1 MRKKGPIRFRR
12 ETIILLEFLPWLAS
26 LGTFSPI
33 TFLSFSL
40 YICLLFMYPYPTSSM
55 ELDSK
60 KFFFNLLLFSLK
72 TIGLGS
78 YISNEPSFWLF
89 GWLYFN
95 LLTQILNSIRWRM
108 DSTFIF
114 GRVYL
119 KDELLTFPV
128 PCFQILVL
136 AFFQLRVLL
145 KGSISSFWNFV
156 TLLEWLTFLGI
167 LIMIT
172 LLLINFYLGN
182 DPTLRSNK
190 HKNDLVFEIQTAFTI
205 FVGIYWVITEL
216 LLVLILLGIVSF
228 VALHSLKENNRNTF
242 EWLKNED
249 WIGRLYDHFQTDTT
263 TVRKDRECVVCME
276 NTVDTV
282 LVPCGHLCVCMQCSN
297 QLKPLNCPICKVAVQ
312 SVVRTFDV
320 TFKDD

>member
-1 MRKKGPIRFRR
+1 MNEGEVDQYVKYLWAKSTTIYEKKGPIRFRR

-136 AFFQLRVLL
+136 AFF
-145 KGSISSFWNFV
+145 SIKSSTQRKHFFI
-156 TLLEWLTFLGI
+156 LE
-167 LIMIT
+167 
-172 LLLINFYLGN
+172 
-182 DPTLRSNK
+182 
-190 HKNDLVFEIQTAFTI
+190 
-205 FVGIYWVITEL
+205 
-216 LLVLILLGIVSF
+216 
-228 VALHSLKENNRNTF
+228 
-242 EWLKNED
+242 
-249 WIGRLYDHFQTDTT
+249 
-263 TVRKDRECVVCME
+263 
-276 NTVDTV
+276 
-282 LVPCGHLCVCMQCSN
+282 LCYS
-297 QLKPLNCPICKVAVQ
+297 A
-312 SVVRTFDV
+312 
-320 TFKDD
+320 